1 LLKESGVRLHPATHA
16 VTDTGYLGLQK
27 LHGNSTMPKKR
38 SKKKPLTV
46 DDKRHNRAISRNRI
60 LEENV
65 IGA

>member
-1 LLKESGVRLHPATHA
+1 MRLHPATHA